1 MRSVV
6 TCLVCGLV
14 VFGLAVSTVQAGEKV
29 DNPLYKHWA
38 KFKPGA
44 FAQVK
49 TENEAMGQKTVMTVT
64 WTLKELTPEKAIIE
78 MSAVNVMSGN
88 EMKMP
93 PQKQEVLAKVEE
105 EKAKE
110 LDTPKKG
117 DKKNGA
123 EVLNVGE
130 EEIKVGDKKIKCKW
144 IETKMKQD
152 DQTILSKAWTSD
164 EIPGMVVKTSMTVEG
179 KTKMKSE
186 GLVVKF
192 SVDGKSEM
200 DNTGKAEKTDKADK
214 AEKSEPSKK
223 DDAKGKAEKSDKPET
238 KDQKDKK

>member
-1 MRSVV
+1 
-6 TCLVCGLV
+6 LV

-44 FAQVK
+44 FSQVK
-49 TENEAMGQKTVMTVT
+49 TENEVMGQKTVMTVT
-64 WTLKELTPEKAIIE
+64 MTLKELTPEKVIIE
-78 MSAVNVMSGN
+78 MSAVNVMGGN

-93 PQKQEVLAKVEE
+93 PQKQEFLAKIEE

-123 EVLNVGE
+123 EIIDVGE
-130 EEIKVGDKKIKCKW
+130 EEIKVGDKKLKCKW
-144 IETKMKQD
+144 TEMKIKQEDTTTTTKV
-152 DQTILSKAWTSD
+152 WTSD
-164 EIPGMVVKTSMTVEG
+164 EIPGQVVKTVTSMDGTM
-179 KTKMKSE
+179 KMKSE

-200 DNTGKAEKTDKADK
+200 DNTGKAEKADK

-223 DDAKGKAEKSDKPET
+223 DEAKGKVEKTDKPES